1 MHEYSLVDALLR
13 RVEDEARQRNA
24 TAVHGLKVSLGELS
38 GVEPELFRTAYETFR
53 AGTLCEKAALEI
65 VRYPTSYTCPSCA
78 RKFAMGEVLHCERCA
93 RPARMDEKSDAL
105 LLESIDMEVP

>member
-24 TAVHGLKVSLGELS
+24 TAIHGIKVSLGELA
-38 GVEPELFRTAYETFR
+38 GVEPELFRTAYVTFR
-53 AGTLCEKAALEI
+53 AGTLCEMATLEI
-65 VRYPTSYTCPSCA
+65 LRCPATYTCPTCGKGFA
-78 RKFAMGEVLHCERCA
+78 RGEVLRCERCA